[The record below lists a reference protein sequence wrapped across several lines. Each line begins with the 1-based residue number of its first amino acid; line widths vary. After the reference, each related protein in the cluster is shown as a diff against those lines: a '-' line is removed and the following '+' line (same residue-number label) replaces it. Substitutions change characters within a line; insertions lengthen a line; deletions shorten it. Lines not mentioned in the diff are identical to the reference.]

1 MQLFQCYTC
10 GHYVYRLK
18 DTTVKQDDGKYQI
31 LTAEHVFKDYQ
42 FSTDGKIALPASA
55 ILSV

>member
-18 DTTVKQDDGKYQI
+18 DTANKLHDGTYQI

-42 FSTDGKIALPASA
+42 FSTNNEIKKPPLNLG
-55 ILSV
+55 